1 MTSKKLSS
9 NEISKK
15 LDLKI
20 KEIKKDVLS
29 GKIHLLNTELVP
41 IFQELK
47 NSLDQSNLSNHSKI
61 YISACKLLNDKF
73 EELRNLLSSL
83 DNEEK
88 FKQFL
93 NSNPSDIEI
102 YSLFENCW
110 RHIFESDELSFNFL
124 RESKDKLLGR
134 NYDSIKIE
142 HLETLKKKGNFILEA
157 PPHRFTELM
166 TEFYEKIHKLLP
178 CSFDEVFYG
187 LENQVEIYEK
197 FIYILHLLQLGK
209 IKYQKD
215 THTLYL

>member
-1 MTSKKLSS
+1 MSSKKLSS
-9 NEISKK
+9 DEISNT

-20 KEIKKDVLS
+20 KEIRKAVLL

-47 NSLDQSNLSNHSKI
+47 NSLDQSNLSTHSKT
-61 YISACKLLNDKF
+61 YINACKLLNDKF
-73 EELRNLLSSL
+73 EELRSLLSSL

-88 FKQFL
+88 FKQYL
-93 NSNPSDIEI
+93 DSKPSDIEI

-110 RHIFESDELSFNFL
+110 RHVFESDELSFNFL
-124 RESKDKLLGR
+124 EESKEKLLGR
-134 NYDSIKIE
+134 NYDPIKIE

-157 PPHRFTELM
+157 PSHRFTELM
-166 TEFYEKIHKLLP
+166 TEFYQKIRERLP
-178 CSFDEVFYG
+178 CSFDEVFDG

-215 THTLYL
+215 THTLYI